1 MHGTDATASI
11 AVANGATRK
20 QVAEAIKSAVEAK
33 YTTNVEVA
41 LVEAS
46 DKIDVV
52 VTEKVIGYLDHDTI
66 ALSVP
71 GVSIAG
77 VLAAGSNGT
86 VTIAAT
92 DIKYGATNLN
102 AAITLNSPKSA
113 AEIAQMI
120 KDQLPATTPVTVSR
134 DGAKIIFQHN
144 TAGAGND
151 VAAITLAGKGD
162 EFVDEV
168 ERVAG
173 ANAVST
179 NTNIAVKLYKDSI
192 AGSNLL
198 GSIDTA
204 ATSSFD
210 ITIPTNAVEI
220 NGGNTSKFYVVLESA
235 TVPANTT
242 VSTEL
247 QLTNVEY
254 DDVLDNGTKSITT
267 MNSYD
272 QGLPVKWNK

>member
-20 QVAEAIKSAVEAK
+20 QVAEAIKSAIEAK

-41 LVEAS
+41 LVEAA
-46 DKIDVV
+46 DKIEVV
-52 VTEKVIGYLDHDTI
+52 VTEKVIGYLDQNTV

-86 VTIAAT
+86 ATIAAA

-102 AAITLNSPKSA
+102 AAITLNAAKSA
-113 AEIAQMI
+113 AQIAQMI
-120 KDQLPATTPVTVSR
+120 KDQLPTIPSVTVSVA
-134 DGAKIIFQHN
+134 GAKIIFQHN
-144 TAGAGND
+144 TPGAGSDID
-151 VAAITLAGKGD
+151 VITLAGKGD

-173 ANAVST
+173 DNAAAG
-179 NTNIAVKLYKDSI
+179 NTDIAVKLYKDSI

>member
-20 QVAEAIKSAVEAK
+20 QVAEAIKSAIEAK

-41 LVEAS
+41 LVEAA
-46 DKIDVV
+46 DKIEVV
-52 VTEKVIGYLDHDTI
+52 VTEKVIGYLDQNTV

-71 GVSIAG
+71 GVSIAA

-92 DIKYGATNLN
+92 DIKYGTTNLN
-102 AAITLNSPKSA
+102 AAITLNAAKSA
-113 AEIAQMI
+113 AQIAQMI
-120 KDQLPATTPVTVSR
+120 KGQLPTIPSVTVSVA
-134 DGAKIIFQHN
+134 GAKIIFQHN
-144 TAGAGND
+144 TPGAGND
-151 VAAITLAGKGD
+151 VAAIPLAGKGD

-173 ANAVST
+173 DNAAAG
-179 NTNIAVKLYKDSI
+179 NTDIAVKLYKDSI

>member
-52 VTEKVIGYLDHDTI
+52 VTEKVIGYLDHDTVG
-66 ALSVP
+66 LSVP

-86 VTIAAT
+86 VTIAAA
-92 DIKYGATNLN
+92 DIKYGAVNLN
-102 AAITLNSPKSA
+102 NAITLNAPKSA
-113 AEIAQMI
+113 AQIAQMI
-120 KDQLPATTPVTVSR
+120 KNEIAPITSVDVSVE
-134 DGAKIIFQHN
+134 GAKIIFKHN
-144 TAGAGND
+144 TAGHGNN

-173 ANAVST
+173 DNAAAG
-179 NTNIAVKLYKDSI
+179 NTDIAVKLYKDSI